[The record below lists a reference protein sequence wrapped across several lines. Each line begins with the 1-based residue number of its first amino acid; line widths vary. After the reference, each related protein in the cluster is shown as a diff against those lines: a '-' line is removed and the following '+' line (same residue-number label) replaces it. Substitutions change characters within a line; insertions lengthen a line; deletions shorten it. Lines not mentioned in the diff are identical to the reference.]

1 MAREAPTREMLEEG
15 QKAAYATGLHLV
27 HCVLEELCER
37 FQHSDEARERM
48 MARAQALEP
57 LLKTRVCMEFEIKTV
72 EGTSKVYDIS
82 YEPAAN
88 DYSVLEQMENIHE
101 DEELTPEQKELRL
114 AHLRGRLSFLVY
126 VARNAWQTF
135 AKDNTALLLEI
146 LGASADEKTRDFVI
160 RGGFMIDGSQMLL
173 KAFPDG
179 RSYGIHIVRRRKIS

>member
-1 MAREAPTREMLEEG
+1 MAREGPTREMLEEG
-15 QKAAYATGLHLV
+15 QKVAYATGLHLV
-27 HCVLEELCER
+27 NYVLEELCER
-37 FQHSDEARERM
+37 FQHSDEARERLM
-48 MARAQALEP
+48 TRAHVLDP

-82 YEPAAN
+82 YDPAAN
-88 DYSVLEQMENIHE
+88 DYSIFEQMERIHE

-135 AKDNTALLLEI
+135 VKDNKDFLLEI
-146 LGASADEKTRDFVI
+146 LGASVDEKTRDFII

-173 KAFPDG
+173 KAFPGG
-179 RSYGIHIVRRRKIS
+179 RSYGIHIVRRRKD